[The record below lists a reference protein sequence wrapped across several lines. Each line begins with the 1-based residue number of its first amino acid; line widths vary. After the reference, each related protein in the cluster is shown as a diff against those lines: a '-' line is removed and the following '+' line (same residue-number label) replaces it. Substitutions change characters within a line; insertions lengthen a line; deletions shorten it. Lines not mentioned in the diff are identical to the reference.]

1 MEDEDR
7 TTPQTTDPVSDMP
20 GMPDGKKQAEEEN
33 ALFAPEEHLLQRG
46 DYYNIRKKIPQL
58 TRITIGAGWDH
69 KAFEED
75 PLDIDLSCF
84 LLNKADQTREDPDFV
99 FYNND
104 TACAGAVRHNGD
116 SRNGAG
122 DGDDESISI
131 DLNGLPFDVMKV
143 VFTLTIYDA
152 EEREHTM
159 GKVRNLYLRF
169 VNDADQNEIFRYPLS
184 EEEYA
189 GTTGIKVGELIREG
203 PKWYFSALGEPIPG
217 GLARIATQYGLI
229 IAL

>member
-1 MEDEDR
+1 MDNHQI
-7 TTPQTTDPVSDMP
+7 PP
-20 GMPDGKKQAEEEN
+20 GTEPLLDGAEIPENQKAQEEKPHP
-33 ALFAPEEHLLQRG
+33 FAVEEHLLQRG
-46 DYYNIRKKIPQL
+46 DYYDIRQKIPQL
-58 TRITIGAGWDH
+58 TQITIGAGWDH

-75 PLDIDLSCF
+75 PLDVDLSCF
-84 LLNKADQTREDPDFV
+84 LLNKADQTREDQDFV

-104 TACAGAVRHNGD
+104 RACEGAVRHNGD

-131 DLNGLPFDVMKV
+131 DLNGLPFDIVKI
-143 VFTLTIYDA
+143 VFTLTIYNA

-159 GKVRNLYLRF
+159 GKVRSMYFRL
-169 VNDADQNEIFRYPLS
+169 VNDEDQNEIFRFPLS

-189 GTTGIKVGELIREG
+189 GTIGIKVGELVREG

-217 GLARIATQYGLI
+217 GLGKRATQYGLI
-229 IAL
+229 ITL